1 MNLDDLAYIK
11 QVDTHNMLAEILA
24 LPDQLES
31 GWSNASK
38 QSAALPKYEGI
49 QQILICGMGGSAI
62 TGDLVTAEVAQSCS
76 IPIMVLRDYDLPAW
90 VNEHTLVIASS
101 HSGNTEETLSAA
113 RQTLQRNIPLIRIS
127 TGGKLTALTSTATS
141 PCLQFEHTGQPRAA
155 VGFSFC
161 FLMAILHSQ
170 GWITDPGPEI
180 QGCAL
185 ALRTQNQVLLSRLR
199 YLSKSSQT
207 PGRADGWTYHHCV
220 WFRFSGENS
229 PKVERSIE

>member
-1 MNLDDLAYIK
+1 MNLDDLAFIK

-31 GWSNASK
+31 GWSNAS
-38 QSAALPKYEGI
+38 QQAAALPKYEGI

-62 TGDLVTAEVAQSCS
+62 AGDLVTAEVAQTCS

-127 TGGKLTALTSTATS
+127 TGGKLTTLTSYCYF
-141 PCLQFEHTGQPRAA
+141 PVL
-155 VGFSFC
+155 
-161 FLMAILHSQ
+161 AI
-170 GWITDPGPEI
+170 
-180 QGCAL
+180 
-185 ALRTQNQVLLSRLR
+185 
-199 YLSKSSQT
+199 
-207 PGRADGWTYHHCV
+207 
-220 WFRFSGENS
+220 
-229 PKVERSIE
+229 